1 MQEAL
6 DVEAGMTKIFDL
18 VPSWIYAA
26 VIGLLFV
33 GLLGQRVQVSNA
45 KAAQAR
51 SAKDLSDYKLS
62 VSEATRILQAANDRK
77 AAENTARQLE
87 ATNAARTRETT
98 LRNDAA
104 GARSE
109 LERLRGAIRLA
120 ARRDTVPGAPASAED
135 QHAST
140 EGKLLA
146 QCAAEYQQLG
156 EAADGHASDVQTLIE
171 SWPL

>member
-1 MQEAL
+1 
-6 DVEAGMTKIFDL
+6 MTKIFDL
-18 VPSWIYAA
+18 VPSGVYAA
-26 VIGLLFV
+26 VIALLFV

-51 SAKDLSDYKLS
+51 SAKDLYDYKLS
-62 VSEATRILQAANDRK
+62 VSEATRILQAVNDRK

-87 ATNAARTRETT
+87 ATNVARTRETT

-120 ARRDTVPGAPASAED
+120 SRRDTVPRATTNANAQPPDPVADVLGSCTAEV
-135 QHAST
+135 Q
-140 EGKLLA
+140 ELA
-146 QCAAEYQQLG
+146 A
-156 EAADGHASDVQTLIE
+156 AADAHASDVQTLTG
-171 SWPL
+171 SWPQ

>member
-6 DVEAGMTKIFDL
+6 DVEASMTKMFDL
-18 VPSWIYAA
+18 VPGWIYAA
-26 VIGLLFV
+26 AIALLLFFM
-33 GLLGQRVQVSNA
+33 LGQRVQVSNA

-51 SAKDLSDYKLS
+51 SAKDLADYKLS

-87 ATNAARTRETT
+87 ATNAARTRETI

-120 ARRDTVPGAPASAED
+120 ARRDPVPGTSASADD

-171 SWPL
+171 SWPR